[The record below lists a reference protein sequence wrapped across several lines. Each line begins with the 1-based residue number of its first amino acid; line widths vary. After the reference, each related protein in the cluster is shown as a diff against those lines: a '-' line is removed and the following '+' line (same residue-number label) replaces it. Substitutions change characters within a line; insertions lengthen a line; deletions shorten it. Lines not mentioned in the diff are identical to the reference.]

1 MRNVRGGSACERPLP
16 SIPHSAFPTPHSI
29 YGTRMLPDP
38 LLPSL
43 EAVTSAKPA
52 PTARTITV
60 WPNAPSIRAT
70 EESLTVHDTVR
81 PERTFPLASRRVAKK
96 LALSPAATVSA
107 DGVTSTVATES
118 PGGGGGG
125 NESTTSSAVPLFPW
139 LLAVT
144 VVLPRRR
151 ARRMTDCPN
160 SPSMRA
166 TVGSATLHLTL
177 ASLAGFP
184 AASRRSAKNPAL
196 SPTTTMADSG
206 ETVSDATGPGLR
218 PGIESPE
225 ESTAAASPSG
235 RPAPSCSLQAATASA
250 VAASAAVRTP
260 FMRFLRECVQ
270 TGYPGLLVPRHISR
284 ATSSP
289 SLAVRPS
296 IYTPHS
302 ALHIPHCY
310 DRPSHRVVAVG
321 RRADRGPARAA

>member
-1 MRNVRGGSACERPLP
+1 
-16 SIPHSAFPTPHSI
+16 
-29 YGTRMLPDP
+29 MLPDP

-43 EAVTSAKPA
+43 EAVTSANPA

-60 WPNAPSIRAT
+60 WPTAPWIRAT

-96 LALSPAATVSA
+96 LSLSPAATVSA

-177 ASLAGFP
+177 
-184 AASRRSAKNPAL
+184 RSEEHTSELQSQSNLVCRLLLEKKKKQ
-196 SPTTTMADSG
+196 
-206 ETVSDATGPGLR
+206 
-218 PGIESPE
+218 IE
-225 ESTAAASPSG
+225 
-235 RPAPSCSLQAATASA
+235 RL
-250 VAASAAVRTP
+250 
-260 FMRFLRECVQ
+260 
-270 TGYPGLLVPRHISR
+270 
-284 ATSSP
+284 
-289 SLAVRPS
+289 
-296 IYTPHS
+296 
-302 ALHIPHCY
+302 
-310 DRPSHRVVAVG
+310 
-321 RRADRGPARAA
+321 

>member
-1 MRNVRGGSACERPLP
+1 
-16 SIPHSAFPTPHSI
+16 
-29 YGTRMLPDP
+29 MLPDP

-43 EAVTSAKPA
+43 EAVTSANPA

-151 ARRMTDCPN
+151 ARRMTDCP
-160 SPSMRA
+160 
-166 TVGSATLHLTL
+166 
-177 ASLAGFP
+177 
-184 AASRRSAKNPAL
+184 RSEEHTSELQSHSDLVCRLLLEKKKKKNK
-196 SPTTTMADSG
+196 
-206 ETVSDATGPGLR
+206 
-218 PGIESPE
+218 
-225 ESTAAASPSG
+225 
-235 RPAPSCSLQAATASA
+235 
-250 VAASAAVRTP
+250 
-260 FMRFLRECVQ
+260 
-270 TGYPGLLVPRHISR
+270 
-284 ATSSP
+284 
-289 SLAVRPS
+289 
-296 IYTPHS
+296 
-302 ALHIPHCY
+302 
-310 DRPSHRVVAVG
+310 
-321 RRADRGPARAA
+321 

>member
-1 MRNVRGGSACERPLP
+1 MRIRRSKLDTTNPQSEIRNPQFERE
-16 SIPHSAFPTPHSI
+16 A
-29 YGTRMLPDP
+29 YGTKMLPDP
-38 LLPSL
+38 LFPSL
-43 EAVTSAKPA
+43 VAVTSADPV
-52 PTARTITV
+52 PTARITAV
-60 WPNAPSIRAT
+60 WPKAPSIRAT
-70 EESLTVHDTVR
+70 EESLTVHDTAR
-81 PERTFPLASRRVAKK
+81 PERMFPLASRRVAKK
-96 LALSPAATVSA
+96 LALSPAVTVSA

-196 SPTTTMADSG
+196 SPTTTVADSG
-206 ETVSDATGPGLR
+206 ETVTDATGPGLR

-235 RPAPSCSLQAATASA
+235 RPAPCCSLQAAT
-250 VAASAAVRTP
+250 ASAAVRTP

-270 TGYPGLLVPRHISR
+270 TGYPGLLVPRQDRRVGKECRSR
-284 ATSSP
+284 WSP
-289 SLAVRPS
+289 
-296 IYTPHS
+296 YH
-302 ALHIPHCY
+302 
-310 DRPSHRVVAVG
+310 
-321 RRADRGPARAA
+321 